1 MEKSR
6 INRAVVTLVR
16 NRQSPDDYH
25 IRFDF
30 DEEKALKWIQR
41 YIDQFDYDV
50 ELGTHIIFEIER
62 EPEPTFDYPAQVQAR
77 KFIDYLKNVVA
88 TNYKE
93 NNFFSG
99 WYEFKD
105 ITCLQAWFDGFDA
118 YKVKIHEDFLKSNF
132 PSRQTSLF

>member
-6 INRAVVTLVR
+6 IDRAVVTLVR
-16 NRQSPDDYH
+16 NRKSPDDYH

-30 DEEKALKWIQR
+30 NEEKALKWIQR
-41 YIDQFDYDV
+41 YNDQFDYDV

-62 EPEPTFDYPAQVQAR
+62 ETTFDYPAQAEAK
-77 KFIDYLKNVVA
+77 KFVDYLKHVVA

-93 NNFFSG
+93 NYFLNG

-105 ITCLQAWFDGFDA
+105 ITCINLWREGFKA
-118 YKVKIHEDFLKSNF
+118 YQIKLHEDFLKTYYAGK
-132 PSRQTSLF
+132 QTSLF